1 MRNAARS
8 IRRAAGVDTA
18 PRRAACR
25 RCTSDVVR
33 GSPSALSTPSGETN
47 RARMEQQWSLGKHSR
62 RSHVELRQ
70 DERIVLTVEEAA
82 RQLGIG
88 RSLAWR
94 LVNRGDLPS
103 VKLGRLVRV
112 PKGELEAWIHQGA
125 GDRSNV

>member
-1 MRNAARS
+1 M
-8 IRRAAGVDTA
+8 
-18 PRRAACR
+18 
-25 RCTSDVVR
+25 
-33 GSPSALSTPSGETN
+33 
-47 RARMEQQWSLGKHSR
+47 
-62 RSHVELRQ
+62 ELRQ

-112 PKGELEAWIHQGA
+112 PKGDLEAWIHQVA
-125 GDRSNV
+125 RDRSNV